1 MPVSVKKLYIAK
13 GLSELQEKNSIVN
26 TAAISSISESEK
38 IIKLVKSATKLY
50 QAALTELGEAEKD
63 EEKAYIHLFKCMEL
77 WTEVIFKSEE
87 YLKNKK
93 YYKAMYGNEVKNT
106 FELLQEYRD
115 KLQKRYAELDK
126 SVEEDSGK
134 VTYDIASYKL
144 ESSITTKKKKIETK
158 DAKDTPVINGAENH
172 IFIQNKCFRDKDNHK
187 PEISDINNDLNYVEE
202 KKFIHCSE
210 LKEMLPIN
218 KGVLILDIRP
228 RDDFEKSKMIK
239 MDCVNIPATSIRPGY
254 SAHKLGTMIT
264 VDSEKFYWSH
274 REEYQQLVLMDWHS
288 EEKDVIPASWLDSLR
303 NILLKWDPQVKYKND
318 PLILVGGYE
327 RWLDMYPNLT
337 TNSKIECPLK
347 HVQDN
352 TFIPLS
358 EHNIDYPI
366 KDLDET
372 VVTKPKTRE
381 VLTPVMPIVDRST
394 KPEKIPR
401 VVDKPEPSFN
411 LSKDVASDLTVIDP
425 EVEPMEEDKVSV
437 KDVEKSEF
445 SSPPSVSASKDN
457 IGTKTSD
464 NFYPQVASPPVRPKT
479 PPRPEKFYPT
489 TPKKS
494 ADKGDGD
501 GGTSFER
508 LKSDSVSR
516 SGGLKRS
523 SSSPNINKL
532 ADEEMDA
539 SLFSSTY
546 SPLFDR
552 STKPKPALTY
562 DSYSPR
568 NGGTDTIYLANNKNG
583 RGLTGLKNLG
593 NLCYMNSIMQCI
605 SNTVELTK
613 ELTRF
618 NPNQVSSRRQIAS
631 EVSSLLRTLWQ
642 NDARLTSC
650 RSLKGKVGALR
661 QSFSTSEQQDS
672 HEFLTLLI
680 DWLHE
685 DLNEPS
691 HIKSLEGAEEDTGEK
706 AWGEF
711 KKKNNSLVLDLFY
724 GQLKSTVTCN
734 HCQKQSVLFEPFSN
748 LSIPLPTPQDTPH
761 DKDRRCTLQE
771 CLRLYLKGE
780 SISGWKCPSCNTPRE
795 ATKKLDITRLPPVLI
810 IHLKRF
816 MNDMVGVGWCRK
828 RMNMVDFPVNDFD
841 MKPYTHQD
849 SELRFHNYNLYAVS
863 NHYGSMDSGHYTAY
877 CKNHM
882 LNKWYKFD
890 DQDVNEL
897 SPNEIKT
904 SAAYILFYESSQ
916 IDRILD

>member
-1 MPVSVKKLYIAK
+1 MPVSVKKLHIAK
-13 GLSELQEKNSIVN
+13 GLSELKEKNSIANVSN
-26 TAAISSISESEK
+26 ILSNNESGK
-38 IIKLVKSATKLY
+38 IVHLVEVTKKLY
-50 QAALTELGEAEKD
+50 DSALAELDEAEKD
-63 EEKAYIHLFKCMEL
+63 EEKTFIYLFRYMEL
-77 WTEVIFKSEE
+77 WTSVIFKSDE
-87 YLKNKK
+87 YLKHKK
-93 YYKAMYGNEVKNT
+93 YYKEIHGDNIKKVI
-106 FELLQEYRD
+106 ELLEKYTE
-115 KLQKRYAELDK
+115 KLQQRYAELNE

-134 VTYDIASYKL
+134 VTYDLSSYKL
-144 ESSITTKKKKIETK
+144 ESSITMKKKKIEIK
-158 DAKDTPVINGAENH
+158 DAKDNPVINGGKNH
-172 IFIQNKCFRDKDNHK
+172 IFIQDKGFRDKDNHK
-187 PEISDINNDLNYVEE
+187 QEISDTNNDLNYVEE
-202 KKFIHCSE
+202 KKFIHCAE
-210 LKEMLPIN
+210 LKKMLPTN

-228 RDDFEKSKMIK
+228 SDDFKKSKISQ
-239 MDCVNIPATSIRPGY
+239 MDCVNIPATSINAGL
-254 SAHKLGTMIT
+254 SANKLGELIT
-264 VDSEKFYWSH
+264 DNSEKFYWNH
-274 REEYQQLVLMDWHS
+274 REEYQQLVLLDWHS
-288 EEKDVIPASWLDSLR
+288 EEKDVIPASRLDILR

-327 RWLDMYPNLT
+327 RWLDMYPVLT
-337 TNSKIECPLK
+337 TDSKIECPPK
-347 HVQDN
+347 NAHD

-358 EHNIDYPI
+358 DHSIEYPI
-366 KDLDET
+366 SDLDKT
-372 VVTKPKTRE
+372 IVSKPERRE
-381 VLTPVMPIVDRST
+381 IPTPAIPIVDRST
-394 KPEKIPR
+394 KPEKILG
-401 VVDKPEPSFN
+401 VVDKPDPSFKLN
-411 LSKDVASDLTVIDP
+411 KEVTSGLTVVHP
-425 EVEPMEEDKVSV
+425 EFEPMEEDKVPV
-437 KDVEKSEF
+437 KPEF
-445 SSPPSVSASKDN
+445 SSTSSVSASKDN
-457 IGTKTSD
+457 IGTKTPNIS
-464 NFYPQVASPPVRPKT
+464 YPQVVSSPVRPKT
-479 PPRPEKFYPT
+479 PPRLEKFYPT

-501 GGTSFER
+501 IGTSFER
-508 LKSDSVSR
+508 LKSDSESR

-523 SSSPNINKL
+523 ISSPNINKL
-532 ADEEMDA
+532 ADEDMNA
-539 SLFSSTY
+539 THSSFSP
-546 SPLFDR
+546 SPKFDR
-552 STKPKPALTY
+552 SNKPKPQHTY
-562 DSYSPR
+562 ESYTPR
-568 NGGTDTIYLANNKNG
+568 NADNDIVYLANNKNG

-613 ELTRF
+613 ELTKF
-618 NPNQVSSRRQIAS
+618 NPKEVSGRRQIAS
-631 EVSSLLRTLWQ
+631 EVSSLLRILWL
-642 NDARLTSC
+642 NDARITSC

-691 HIKSLEGAEEDTGEK
+691 HIKSLEGAVEDTGEK

-711 KKKNNSLVLDLFY
+711 QKKNNSLILNLFY

-780 SISGWKCPSCNTPRE
+780 NISGWKCPSCNTPRE

-828 RMNMVDFPVNDFD
+828 RMNMVDFPVVDFD
-841 MKPYTHQD
+841 MKPYTHQE

-877 CKNHM
+877 CKNYL

-897 SPNEIKT
+897 SPNEIRT
-904 SAAYILFYESSQ
+904 SAAYILFYESSH
-916 IDRILD
+916 IDRLLD